1 MSSGKNGTVA
11 RKRIDPKLMLAS
23 LGIAVGLMFI
33 IVGIRTSITGD
44 ELQGLPDQI
53 ESVNPVRGA
62 TQVLQQTAVFVDLAE
77 GYTGVL
83 VIDGV
88 ELETV
93 SLDSIGIQPIG
104 GTSSDPGGQVSL
116 PATTIYEPGNATL
129 TFEPSDDALITGFAT
144 GRHDATVV
152 FWKIDESR
160 AQSSSF
166 RWDFYVV

>member
-1 MSSGKNGTVA
+1 VSSGKNGAVA

-33 IVGIRTSITGD
+33 ILGIRSSITGD

-53 ESVNPVRGA
+53 ESINPVRGA
-62 TQVLQQTAVFVDLAE
+62 TQVLQQTTVFVDLAE

-93 SLDSIGIQPIG
+93 SIDAQPNG
-104 GTSSDPGGQVSL
+104 GTSNDPGGQVSL
-116 PATTIYEPGNATL
+116 PPTTIYEPGNATL
-129 TFEPSDDALITGFAT
+129 TFEPSEDALITGFAT

-152 FWKIDESR
+152 FWKIDEGR
-160 AQSSSF
+160 AQSSTF

>member
-1 MSSGKNGTVA
+1 VSSGKNGTVA

-93 SLDSIGIQPIG
+93 SLDAIGIQPVG
-104 GTSSDPGGQVSL
+104 STSDPGGQVSL
-116 PATTIYEPGNATL
+116 PAATIYEPGNATL
-129 TFEPSDDALITGFAT
+129 TFEPSDAALITGFST
-144 GRHDATVV
+144 GRHEATVV